1 MRGLCTAPQSPA
13 SMSPAVGVADGFP
26 YPLGGGG
33 VAKAKRPIDCVCHT
47 RGQRNKYLTLDSH
60 QFCKLYVCAGVENS
74 DKKKPDT
81 VAICDR
87 IP

>member
-1 MRGLCTAPQSPA
+1 MRVLCEAPQSPA

-47 RGQRNKYLTLDSH
+47 RGDRKQYLP
-60 QFCKLYVCAGVENS
+60 Y
-74 DKKKPDT
+74 
-81 VAICDR
+81 
-87 IP
+87 IPLLF